1 MSDQDPTH
9 CRCRCSDTVGPQLSD
24 WSAGVGG
31 NLIRNGRSPC
41 LQCTKMIIN
50 SGIVEVVFQS
60 DYPLG
65 KVSLELLTDAGIRL
79 RQAG

>member
-1 MSDQDPTH
+1 
-9 CRCRCSDTVGPQLSD
+9 
-24 WSAGVGG
+24 
-31 NLIRNGRSPC
+31 
-41 LQCTKMIIN
+41 MIIN